1 LIAPLLNYMIL
12 PILLA
17 GIIARENPISETI
30 QNILTVL
37 ISILTSML
45 FALLTTIIQMK
56 AKIKEDLDY
65 YSIEANTS
73 KQALIETYYI
83 VMFEITM
90 CVSVLILCLVNL
102 FTGQLSW
109 VFSFLIYA
117 CSFLVIFNLLVVVKR
132 IFRVIDTDMN
142 K

>member
-1 LIAPLLNYMIL
+1 MIAPLLNYMIL

-37 ISILTSML
+37 I
-45 FALLTTIIQMK
+45 
-56 AKIKEDLDY
+56 
-65 YSIEANTS
+65 
-73 KQALIETYYI
+73 
-83 VMFEITM
+83 
-90 CVSVLILCLVNL
+90 LCLVNL
-102 FTGQLSW
+102 FTGQLIW

>member
-1 LIAPLLNYMIL
+1 MIAPLLNYMIL

>member
-1 LIAPLLNYMIL
+1 MIAPLLNYMIL

-30 QNILTVL
+30 QDILTVL

-109 VFSFLIYA
+109 IFSFLIYA

>member
-1 LIAPLLNYMIL
+1 MIAPLLNYMIL
-12 PILLA
+12 PIILA

-56 AKIKEDLDY
+56 AKIKEALDY